1 MNDAHRKARLR
12 HLIATD
18 YGRQADFVRASGM
31 SKSRLSQ
38 IVGPSEPFGEEAARR
53 LAHLLQLPEHWFN
66 LLLPTPK
73 EERTELKRGSANT
86 APAPFHSEAPPSY
99 ANVIPGPATPASPT
113 LAQAL
118 EVVAC
123 ALMLSD
129 DLTRDQVRPLLAR
142 LVDEPG
148 RAPEIVPRIDA
159 LLAAFAAQSPG
170 TETHA
175 FAGKPTSNEST
186 PTI

>member
-1 MNDAHRKARLR
+1 MSIHVTIRSHRLR
-12 HLIATD
+12 LGMTEQQLADRVGVTRAAVQQWERE
-18 YGRQADFVRASGM
+18 GGTAPRRSKQADVANVLGISLAELLGVADTAERNATGEGAMQADAGSVGDG
-31 SKSRLSQ
+31 LS
-38 IVGPSEPFGEEAARR
+38 V
-53 LAHLLQLPEHWFN
+53 
-66 LLLPTPK
+66 
-73 EERTELKRGSANT
+73 ANT
-86 APAPFHSEAPPSY
+86 S
-99 ANVIPGPATPASPT
+99 PGQAQT
-113 LAQAL
+113 LGQAL
-118 EVVAC
+118 GLVAC

-186 PTI
+186 PTT

>member
-1 MNDAHRKARLR
+1 MSLSARIRLSLEQNPLLTQSGVAR
-12 HLIATD
+12 ACGISRASVNAWVSGKTESIDGKYLTTAASYLGVSPHWLAT
-18 YGRQADFVRASGM
+18 GEGAMQADAGSVGDG
-31 SKSRLSQ
+31 LS
-38 IVGPSEPFGEEAARR
+38 V
-53 LAHLLQLPEHWFN
+53 
-66 LLLPTPK
+66 
-73 EERTELKRGSANT
+73 ANT
-86 APAPFHSEAPPSY
+86 S
-99 ANVIPGPATPASPT
+99 PGQAQT
-113 LAQAL
+113 LGQAL
-118 EVVAC
+118 GLVAC

-186 PTI
+186 PTT